1 MFGTGALLGSR
12 YRLGPLI
19 GRGGMADVHRADDV
33 VTGRPVAVKFLR
45 ALHADHLR
53 RFASEAD
60 TLSRLEHPSL
70 VRLLDRGEHEGVPY
84 LVLELVDGEP
94 LSHVLARGPLPV
106 ERVVELAAVLAAG
119 LAHAHS
125 FGIVHRD
132 VKPGNVL
139 IDQAGHPLLADF
151 GIARFQDATSVTATG
166 AMVGT
171 ACYLA
176 PEQVTGTPAGPPADI
191 YALALVLVE
200 SLTGERTFPG
210 TPLESSMARLHAD
223 PPVPPGLPPALAS
236 TLAAMTARQPEE
248 RPAALDVVERL
259 TGRRAEP
266 LWAPVPVV
274 PPGAGPAT
282 TVMASGST
290 GVLPVSAG
298 RRRVALAA
306 WAGLAG
312 VGRRRAAGAHAAAH
326 AMRPRGLAVVAGAV
340 AAVVAA
346 GLFLGSLD
354 GRAGLQPAEAG
365 TPGTSTSV
373 PAPTTSTTAS
383 TSTTT
388 TTVPVAEDDR
398 GRGRER
404 DRQRGDEGDDD

>member
-1 MFGTGALLGSR
+1 MLGSR

-106 ERVVELAAVLAAG
+106 ERVVELAAVVAAG
-119 LAHAHS
+119 LAHAHG

-191 YALALVLVE
+191 YALGLVLIE

-210 TPLESSMARLHAD
+210 TPLESSMARLHAE
-223 PPVPPGLPPALAS
+223 PPVPSGLPPALAS
-236 TLAAMTARQPEE
+236 ILAAMTARQPEQ
-248 RPAALDVVERL
+248 RPSALDIVERL

-266 LWAPVPVV
+266 LWAPAPAVPF
-274 PPGAGPAT
+274 GAGPAT
-282 TVMASGST
+282 TVLAGVAT
-290 GVLPVSAG
+290 GVLPVVSPTPRRPAPVAWLAG
-298 RRRVALAA
+298 FV
-306 WAGLAG
+306 G
-312 VGRRRAAGAHAAAH
+312 VGRHRAAGAHAAAH

-346 GLFLGSLD
+346 GLFLGSL
-354 GRAGLQPAEAG
+354 GGGPGLRPAEAG

-373 PAPTTSTTAS
+373 PAPTTSTT
-383 TSTTT
+383 TTTPTTT
-388 TTVPVAEDDR
+388 TTTARAAEDDR
-398 GRGRER
+398 GRGRDKGRER
-404 DRQRGDEGDDD
+404 EDDDD